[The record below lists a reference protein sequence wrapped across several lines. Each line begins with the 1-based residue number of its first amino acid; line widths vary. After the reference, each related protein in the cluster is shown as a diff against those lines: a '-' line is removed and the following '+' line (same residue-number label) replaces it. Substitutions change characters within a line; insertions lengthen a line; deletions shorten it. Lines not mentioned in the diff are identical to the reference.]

1 VKCPICSRKHKND
14 GTYCRGCQITIDRDK
29 AEERQRQNPN
39 GKAVKFVHYQG
50 HVIGFFG
57 KNGKLAA
64 RYIGMSLSGIPKGKL
79 INLDEYCPGFDRKQ
93 IKKLKAV
100 VLRLSQA

>member
-1 VKCPICSRKHKND
+1 MKCPLCDRKHKND
-14 GTYCRGCQITIDRDK
+14 GTYCRGCQIAIDRDK
-29 AEERQRQNPN
+29 AEEHQRQNPN

-50 HVIGFFG
+50 HVVGFFG

-64 RYIGMSLSGIPKGKL
+64 RYIGMSLSNIPKRKL
-79 INLDEYCPGFDRKQ
+79 INLDEYCPGFDRQQ
-93 IKKLKAV
+93 IKHLKAT